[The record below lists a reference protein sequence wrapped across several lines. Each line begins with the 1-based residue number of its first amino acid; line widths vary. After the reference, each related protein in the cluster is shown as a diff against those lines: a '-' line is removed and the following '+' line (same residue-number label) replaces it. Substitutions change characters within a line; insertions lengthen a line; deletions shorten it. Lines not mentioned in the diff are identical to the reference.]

1 MDQANHQNDNI
12 KENAPAQDDV
22 WSHLDS
28 RRILA
33 HTSHDLRTHLNTVL
47 GLTSLAK
54 AQSDDK
60 EYIEY
65 CLEKI
70 DVSAHAVLDMV
81 NDILYLTRLD
91 SRDMLHTESVN
102 VAEMFTSIAE
112 TAKAMA
118 DEKRIS
124 FVFAMNIGDKQD
136 VMADGNRVRQ
146 VLNNLLSNA
155 VKFTPRYGRVEFSM
169 GQLSADED
177 KLQLEFIVKD
187 SGIGIAEEIQ
197 DKIFQPFIKEYSG
210 NTTVY
215 GGMGVGLAMCKRI
228 VDLMG
233 GKIDFYSV
241 KGEGSTFN
249 VRWTFDLD
257 KKAVQKTDAGHKD
270 LRFNGETVLLA
281 EDNEIN
287 CEIVK
292 RLLQKQGLKV
302 ETAENGQVALS
313 KFMINAPGTFDI
325 ILMDVRMPYMDGL
338 TATQRIRASGKSD
351 AETIPILAM
360 TANAYEADIKKSLAA
375 GMNAHLTKPVDA
387 KRICKAI
394 QKALDGE
401 LNN

>member
-1 MDQANHQNDNI
+1 
-12 KENAPAQDDV
+12 
-22 WSHLDS
+22 
-28 RRILA
+28 
-33 HTSHDLRTHLNTVL
+33 
-47 GLTSLAK
+47 
-54 AQSDDK
+54 
-60 EYIEY
+60 
-65 CLEKI
+65 
-70 DVSAHAVLDMV
+70 
-81 NDILYLTRLD
+81 
-91 SRDMLHTESVN
+91 
-102 VAEMFTSIAE
+102 
-112 TAKAMA
+112 
-118 DEKRIS
+118 
-124 FVFAMNIGDKQD
+124 
-136 VMADGNRVRQ
+136 
-146 VLNNLLSNA
+146 
-155 VKFTPRYGRVEFSM
+155 M

-338 TATQRIRASGKSD
+338 TATQRIRASGNSD
-351 AETIPILAM
+351 A
-360 TANAYEADIKKSLAA
+360 
-375 GMNAHLTKPVDA
+375 
-387 KRICKAI
+387 
-394 QKALDGE
+394 
-401 LNN
+401 